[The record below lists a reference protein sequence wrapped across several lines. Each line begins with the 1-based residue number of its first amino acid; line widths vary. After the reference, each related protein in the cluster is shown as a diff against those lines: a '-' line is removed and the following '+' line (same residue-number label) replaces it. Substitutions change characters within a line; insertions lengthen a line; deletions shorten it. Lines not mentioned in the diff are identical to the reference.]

1 MIYPFRIVNVFAES
15 PLSGNPLCV
24 FEHSEGLSTET
35 MQALALQ
42 FNLAETSFILPSS
55 VATAKIRI
63 FTPAFEMPFAG
74 HPTLGSAY
82 VIRDLMQTGD
92 QLSIETLAGIIPV
105 SAQRNDWTLQART
118 PQWKAAKL
126 SSDELA
132 AMLGI
137 APPDLGG
144 EALWMNT
151 GSAQL
156 LIPLVSRHA
165 VEKCKPDNTLLGK
178 LARNPEG
185 EALVYVW
192 DASASETVRARFFY
206 LKGDV
211 LAEDYGTGSA
221 CANLGG
227 WFIATQ
233 HSLPLHREIIQIQPS
248 QRASKLTLRV
258 EESGAIHVT
267 GRVHALGRGEIEL

>member
-1 MIYPFRIVNVFAES
+1 MIYPFRIINVFADS
-15 PLSGNPLCV
+15 ALNGNPLCV
-24 FEHSEGLSTET
+24 FEHSEALSTET

-74 HPTLGSAY
+74 HPTLGSAH

-105 SAQRNDWTLQART
+105 SAQGNDWTLQART

-132 AMLGI
+132 GMLGI
-137 APPDLGG
+137 APLDLGG

-165 VEKCKPDNTLLGK
+165 VEKCEPDNTSLGK

-192 DASASETVRARFFY
+192 DASASETIRARFFY

-227 WFIATQ
+227 WFSATRRP
-233 HSLPLHREIIQIQPS
+233 LPMQREILQIQPS
-248 QRASKLTLRV
+248 QRASKLNLRV
-258 EESGAIHVT
+258 DGAGGIHVT
-267 GRVHALGRGEIEL
+267 GRVHALGRGEIDL